1 MIATPRWSLALAAL
15 LAAALLSKWSP
26 EGLSDGLRQ
35 TLITLPVVVFVF
47 AELARSIRRNGGRSL
62 PALRRRTYLAALGA
76 LASLTALQ
84 GGLRLPLGEEVLYA
98 GFLLLLA
105 SLVADLLLAARP
117 VLGRR
122 LPTRPPALFF
132 WIPFAVYLALL
143 PWSMDRHMPDGDEP
157 FYLLITHSLAYDFD
171 AELTNNYAD
180 GHWRSFMDR
189 PIEPQSGDPRGA
201 DGEIYSRHNELLPM
215 ALALPY
221 RLAGKTGALAMMA
234 AMTALLAWL
243 VLRLA
248 YRYRP
253 ERPGGALLGYGLFAF
268 TPPLVLFSTQ
278 VWAEVPAALL
288 AMLALDRIL
297 ALGARIRSHA
307 SHASTGATWDG
318 RAWLG
323 IGLPL
328 ILLPL
333 LKIRFMLLAAPLLI
347 LAWWYA
353 RRPWRPLLILCASLG
368 LVGAGI
374 LAYNSAH
381 YGNPLKIHSM
391 EELALHERSLADYLE
406 GGFGLFF
413 DTAFGLFASA
423 PIWLIALPAVLW
435 LARRRRPVLKDLA
448 VFALP
453 YLLVVAPRG
462 EWYGGWSPPFRYG
475 LFILPLLSL
484 GVGEF
489 LETRRRWGARAL
501 LAGLGLATLG
511 LGLLWL
517 TVPGWTYNFAD
528 GRTYLLDHASRFLGA
543 DVARFFPSTIRP
555 RLAAWIWPP
564 AALLAVSLLWW
575 WRGRRRGQRSLA
587 GPRQIAALGLLGLA
601 ALLPFAAQ
609 RLPTRVA
616 EIEDP
621 WITKTRGHIYP
632 SRWIIERTRYPGG
645 WMLRP
650 GESARIPVRPG
661 GEEVTLTLSTHFVRN
676 SDWPIFLR
684 IKAGDRILQRWR
696 PTEPKTWRET
706 ELGPF
711 EWQEGEDLILEV
723 AAREPRGKRRINGLL
738 VDRVEFRWLP

>member
-1 MIATPRWSLALAAL
+1 MTGLARGSLGGAAL
-15 LAAALLSKWSP
+15 LMAALLDRWSP
-26 EGLSDGLRQ
+26 TTLSDGLRQ
-35 TLITLPVVVFVF
+35 TLIGLPIAAFVF
-47 AELARSIRRNGGRSL
+47 AELARSIRRQGGRSL
-62 PALRRRTYLAALGA
+62 PALRVNIYWAAMGA
-76 LASLTALQ
+76 LAILTALQ
-84 GGLRLPLGEEVLYA
+84 GSLRLPLGEEVLYA

-105 SLVADLLLAARP
+105 GLLGDLLLAARP
-117 VLGRR
+117 VLGAR
-122 LPTRPPALFF
+122 LTARPSAIFF
-132 WIPFAVYLALL
+132 WLPLAVYLSLL

-157 FYLLITHSLAYDFD
+157 FYLLITHSLAFDFD
-171 AELTNNYAD
+171 AELTNNYENGD
-180 GHWRSFMDR
+180 WRAFMDR
-189 PIEPQSGDPRGA
+189 PIEPQAGDPRGPG
-201 DGEIYSRHNELLPM
+201 GEIYSRHNELLPM
-215 ALALPY
+215 ALVVPY

-243 VLRLA
+243 ILRLA

-253 ERPGGALLGYGLFAF
+253 QSPGAALLGYGLFAF
-268 TPPLVLFSTQ
+268 TPPLILFSTQ

-297 ALGARIRSHA
+297 ALGARIRKNPQA
-307 SHASTGATWDG
+307 GATWDG

-323 IGLPL
+323 VGLPL

-374 LAYNSAH
+374 LAYNSIH

-391 EELALHERSLADYLE
+391 EELALHERSGGDYLE
-406 GGFGLFF
+406 GGVGLFF
-413 DTAFGLFASA
+413 DSAFGLFAAA

-435 LARRRRPVLKDLA
+435 LARRRRAVLKDLA

-501 LAGLGLATLG
+501 LAGLGLATLA

-517 TVPGWTYNFAD
+517 AVPGWTYNFAD

-555 RLAAWIWPP
+555 RLATWVWPP
-564 AALLAVSLLWW
+564 LALLLTWALWW
-575 WRGRRRGQRSLA
+575 WPGRGRRRRALT
-587 GPRQIAALGLLGLA
+587 GPRQGAIVGLLLFAAILPLA
-601 ALLPFAAQ
+601 ARQ
-609 RLPTRVA
+609 LPTRVV

-621 WITKTRGHIYP
+621 WVTKTRGHVHP
-632 SRWIIERTRYPGG
+632 ARWIIERTRYRGG

-650 GESARIPVRPG
+650 GEAAEIPIKAG
-661 GEEVTLTLSTHFVRN
+661 GEQLSMTLSSHFVRN
-676 SDWPIFLR
+676 SDWPILLR

-696 PTEPKTWRET
+696 PVEPKAWSEV

-711 EWQEGEDLILEV
+711 DWKDGEVLVLEV
-723 AAREPRGKRRINGLL
+723 AAEEPRGDRRINGIL
-738 VDRVEFRWLP
+738 VDRVKLRWTP